1 MTDAQYLTGRLLLAL
16 PGMPDPRFEDAVLAL
31 CVHNADGAMGVGVGH
46 ELEGISLHMLLKDLE
61 IDPGVAPDIAIH
73 FGGPVEPQ
81 RGFVIHTPDYASS
94 GTIMPSPHW
103 SVTATREILT
113 DIAHGR
119 GPAQW
124 LVALGYA
131 GWGAGQLDGEMRQ
144 HGWFAAESH
153 PGVLFDTV
161 VDDRWHAVWAAE
173 GIDPAHLVGQ
183 TGRA

>member
-1 MTDAQYLTGRLLLAL
+1 MTDAHYLSGRLLLAL
-16 PGMPDPRFEDAVLAL
+16 PGMPDQRFEDAVIAL

-61 IDPGVAPDIAIH
+61 IDPGVVPDIAIH

-81 RGFVIHTPDYASS
+81 RGFVIHSPDYSSS
-94 GTIMPSPHW
+94 GTLKASPDW

-113 DIAHGR
+113 DIAQGT
-119 GPAQW
+119 GPAHW

-144 HGWFAAESH
+144 HGWFAADSH
-153 PGVLFDTV
+153 AAVLFETP
-161 VDDRWHAVWAAE
+161 VDDRWHATWMAE
-173 GIDPAHLVGQ
+173 GIDPAYLAGQ